1 MGGVQNEHTV
11 NIVDAGIFR
20 SLGKTP
26 NPSFNSVARAVSA
39 AEQTLVISRDIYEE
53 LGGNPEFDPPP
64 SESPYVA
71 PGVEAGWIEVGDRL
85 DTSGTV
91 QQSVELGEQ
100 VITDFMNHPKTAA
113 APEDATNIGLS
124 VQYFER
130 NQSLHV
136 ILHTTDKALGRAA
149 RIVVPE
155 FGYYDIE
162 VNVVPP
168 AEVSDTMTD
177 PSVYMS
183 SKILQERQDQ

>member
-1 MGGVQNEHTV
+1 MDGVQNEYTV

-20 SLGKTP
+20 SLGKIP
-26 NPSFNSVARAVSA
+26 NPTFDSVREAVSE

-53 LGGNPEFDPPP
+53 LGGNPESDLPP

-71 PGVEAGWIEVGDRL
+71 SGLEEGWIEVGDRL
-85 DTSGTV
+85 DASRTV
-91 QQSVELGEQ
+91 QQSVEIGEQ
-100 VITDFMNHPKTAA
+100 VITGFMDHPKTAA
-113 APEDATNIGLS
+113 APEDATNIGLA

-130 NQSLHV
+130 NESLHV

-162 VNVVPP
+162 INVVPP
-168 AEVSDTMTD
+168 AEVSDTMVV
-177 PSVYMS
+177 PSVYMPPKVPQKS
-183 SKILQERQDQ
+183 RD